1 MINGRKPLPRVL
13 AMRLDEVLS
22 AGGELAALAAAA
34 AAARAVTAYGVPAPV
49 RLTTAQQLEVMS
61 GEISALR
68 AEVSALAQTIA
79 FALLADAG
87 KDAGAES
94 SRS

>member
-1 MINGRKPLPRVL
+1 
-13 AMRLDEVLS
+13 
-22 AGGELAALAAAA
+22 
-34 AAARAVTAYGVPAPV
+34 
-49 RLTTAQQLEVMS
+49 MS

-68 AEVSALAQTIA
+68 AEVSALAQAIA